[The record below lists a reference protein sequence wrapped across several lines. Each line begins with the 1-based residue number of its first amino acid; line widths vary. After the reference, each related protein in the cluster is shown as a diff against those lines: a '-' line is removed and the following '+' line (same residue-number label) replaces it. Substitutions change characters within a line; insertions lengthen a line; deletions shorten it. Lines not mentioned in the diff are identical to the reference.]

1 MKRIIQFWMIILLIF
16 ITYGCERE
24 MTKLPEL
31 TKPIEQSKKYPPLHE
46 AALAGDIKLGS
57 V

>member
-1 MKRIIQFWMIILLIF
+1 
-16 ITYGCERE
+16 